1 MMGYSMAEILQS
13 SSHTSS
19 TNGTTPMK
27 RKAEDWDADEEE
39 REAKRQKLSASS
51 SSDPSTSVVPGDIE
65 QIRSFSPESVESLEP
80 SSSAEGNVDG
90 YESENDEDGMPK
102 KDANGRPLAPKP
114 PYSYI
119 ALIAMAIV
127 NSPERKLTLAQICD
141 YITKKFEYYRRTFPK
156 WQNSIRHNL
165 SLNDCFIKIS
175 REPGNPG
182 KGNYWALDP
191 GAEDMF
197 DHGSFLRRRKR
208 FKKQPML
215 NSHHH
220 HLPQMHPFAA
230 MAAAA
235 AAAANGNRPHFSPG
249 AMFPPMFLPS
259 NLPFVNHQ
267 NIPLNFSSP
276 IFPPGF
282 FPNNCFGSFPQP
294 QQHLPPTTL
303 SSINS
308 NGNIGN
314 RLNQKS
320 EIASPPPTSLSSTNT
335 NGVAIVEE
343 EKTVTQLSP
352 QISRSATT
360 SPTT

>member
-1 MMGYSMAEILQS
+1 MGYSMAEILQNTS
-13 SSHTSS
+13 KTSS
-19 TNGTTPMK
+19 TENSTNIMK
-27 RKAEDWDADEEE
+27 RKADEWEADEDET
-39 REAKRQKLSASS
+39 EAKRQKLSTT
-51 SSDPSTSVVPGDIE
+51 SDPSTSVLPENE
-65 QIRSFSPESVESLEP
+65 QIRSISPESVESLEP

-90 YESENDEDGMPK
+90 YESDNLDEDGMPK
-102 KDANGRPLAPKP
+102 KDSDGRPLAPKP

-215 NSHHH
+215 NSHH
-220 HLPQMHPFAA
+220 LPQMHPLAA

-235 AAAANGNRPHFSPG
+235 AAAANGNHRPNLPPG

-259 NLPFVNHQ
+259 NLPFHP

-276 IFPPGF
+276 LFPPGF
-282 FPNNCFGSFPQP
+282 FPNNCFD
-294 QQHLPPTTL
+294 
-303 SSINS
+303 
-308 NGNIGN
+308 GNPFH
-314 RLNQKS
+314 
-320 EIASPPPTSLSSTNT
+320 SPPPHSQMSQLPSKPIQSSSSNNLPTQTKSASPSPTSSTSSN
-335 NGVAIVEE
+335 NFIPD
-343 EKTVTQLSP
+343 EKTTSP
-352 QISRSATT
+352 KISRSATR
-360 SPTT
+360 SPT